1 MRTTL
6 HDLTAPSKDAQSFDK
21 WFFSQPK
28 SVQDKLR
35 DGGVLPYRE
44 MVQPRHVFEINPN
57 HKAWA
62 TKPEEL
68 RVETDSFIS
77 RDHVGRLLRQFFD
90 SIARTGDMRLRRHVE
105 LVRWALELPGC
116 LSAPEIARMYGISK
130 QAVHKRARPIRIQ
143 AAMADAL
150 GGFHTDQEP
159 VVLDDK
165 CKGGS
170 APQKRGKQAKYP
182 PKGVSS
188 TPPASR
194 VAGHHG
200 QKSQK
205 EKTK

>member
-6 HDLTAPSKDAQSFDK
+6 HDLTAPSKDAKSFDK

-143 AAMADAL
+143 ATLADAL

-159 VVLDDK
+159 VVLPK
-165 CKGGS
+165 PIIAVK
-170 APQKRGKQAKYP
+170 AK
-182 PKGVSS
+182 
-188 TPPASR
+188 
-194 VAGHHG
+194 
-200 QKSQK
+200 
-205 EKTK
+205 KTR